1 MTPAKCPAGH
11 TLPNRTDTG
20 SCTPLYC
27 GAENGVEGT
36 ISLLGEMKVAKASR
50 DFVAQG
56 KLAKGV
62 PKKVKGV
69 DALAVARGR
78 FNQKLALAEVPDGIS
93 GEEAEKWA
101 DARLVKNLPVAVA
114 EIEFNLRYGD
124 DAQRERA
131 AQKVLDATG
140 RGKGEKGNTGTSPI
154 LIVNM
159 GGGLSLPWRKASG
172 ETIDGEK
179 K

>member
-1 MTPAKCPAGH
+1 LHAAVLWKREWGGG
-11 TLPNRTDTG
+11 D
-20 SCTPLYC
+20 YC
-27 GAENGVEGT
+27 SSQRGEG
-36 ISLLGEMKVAKASR
+36 
-50 DFVAQG
+50 Q
-56 KLAKGV
+56 
-62 PKKVKGV
+62 
-69 DALAVARGR
+69 ARLRRARQTCQRRPQEGR

-159 GGGLSLPWRKASG
+159 GGGLSLPWRTEKVV
-172 ETIDGEK
+172 DGEK